1 MFMMYETTKGVY
13 HSKEQ
18 YSNAKRSKFSCIS
31 KHIRNR
37 NTVWSCRR
45 KIEVA
50 TWLSDSFEY
59 SPQYG
64 IFLCVIDA
72 DPSIAKGKMELKKR
86 EITKR
91 LQKEGL
97 LSLNP
102 WFLLI
107 KELGRSRFGVADV
120 VQLKKRFICGRS

>member
-1 MFMMYETTKGVY
+1 MVY
-13 HSKEQ
+13 PPD
-18 YSNAKRSKFSCIS
+18 SCYLEDS
-31 KHIRNR
+31 RHIRQQ
-37 NTVWSCRR
+37 TSLS
-45 KIEVA
+45 KIKRFFRTIQV
-50 TWLSDSFEY
+50 
-59 SPQYG
+59 
-64 IFLCVIDA
+64 FLCVIDA